1 MAGLPSF
8 WFARGATSE
17 EADLVVVGG
26 GLLGA
31 SAAWWAARE
40 GRRVLLLEAHRVAS
54 GATGRGPGLVLTGGT
69 EPFVELAARVG
80 EWRAL
85 QLWELSR
92 ESVGLLRRELLVP
105 ARIECA
111 WRDEGSWRTA
121 AEGSHAER
129 QWRESAERLAG
140 EGFAVEW
147 RDAGAARALA
157 GSPTVGGA
165 LGFAD
170 DGALDP
176 VSLCR
181 GLLAQSG
188 VQVREGVA
196 VRALEPMG
204 ERVRLAW
211 EGGEVVARAAVLAA
225 SAHSA
230 PLVPALAARL
240 RAVGMQALAAAAAPR
255 RLNGVW
261 IVDQEGAAG
270 REAISVR
277 QLADGTV
284 IAAAHPGPGAQAGY
298 LDLPTAAGQAEL
310 EGALQGL
317 FPAFGRLAVRQR
329 WAGTVAQTVD
339 GLPAAGVAPGVPAAA
354 YACASDA
361 TGPAVAFVLG
371 RRLARWAA
379 DRDPRHLALFEAA
392 GATA

>member
-1 MAGLPSF
+1 
-8 WFARGATSE
+8 
-17 EADLVVVGG
+17 
-26 GLLGA
+26 
-31 SAAWWAARE
+31 
-40 GRRVLLLEAHRVAS
+40 
-54 GATGRGPGLVLTGGT
+54 VLTGGC
-69 EPFVELAARVG
+69 EPLVELAARVG

-111 WRDEGSWRTA
+111 WRAEGSWRTA
-121 AEGSHAER
+121 PAGTLAER
-129 QWRESAERLAG
+129 QWRESAERLAA
-140 EGFAVEW
+140 EGFGVEW
-147 RDAGAARALA
+147 RDAAGARALS
-157 GSPTVGGA
+157 GSPGVGGA

-170 DGALDP
+170 DGAVDP
-176 VSLCR
+176 VALCR
-181 GLLAQSG
+181 GLLAQSA

-240 RAVGMQALAAAAAPR
+240 RAVGMQALAAAATPR
-255 RLNGVW
+255 RLDGVW
-261 IVDQEGAAG
+261 IVDQEGPGG
-270 REAISVR
+270 REAVSVR

-284 IAAAHPGPGAQAGY
+284 IATAHPGPGAQAGY

-339 GLPAAGVAPGVPAAA
+339 GLPAAGVAPDVPAAA

-361 TGPAVAFVLG
+361 SGPAVAFVLG

-392 GATA
+392 GARV